1 MSDTSAASVLPPTTS
16 PDSEPYPLYERLY
29 MVFAVTFCTCL
40 VLTNVIG
47 IKLFQAPHDPTN
59 FALTTGLITYP
70 LTFLLTDIVSE
81 IWGQK
86 RADWMVV
93 LGFLMSLLMLAV
105 VQIAVALPPHHYW
118 EIYDAKGLPF
128 YTSTDEFQH
137 AFESVFAIQGLLL
150 FGSMLAYAVAQLTD
164 NRLFH
169 FWKRFTGGKHLWLR
183 NNGSTI
189 VSQLLDSLIVGSI
202 LFFIG
207 MKLSWTA
214 GFETIF
220 TIYAYKLLI
229 ALLDTPLVY
238 AGVYVVK
245 KALGFEF
252 HEDVVPP
259 SAAGAA

>member
-1 MSDTSAASVLPPTTS
+1 MSDLATDSKVEAPPAVEG
-16 PDSEPYPLYERLY
+16 DSYPLYERLY

-47 IKLFQAPHDPTN
+47 IKLFQAPHDPTHV
-59 FALTTGLITYP
+59 ALTTGLITYP
-70 LTFLLTDIVSE
+70 ITFLLTDIVSE

-86 RADWMVV
+86 RADWMVL

-118 EIYDAKGLPF
+118 EIYNAEGLPF
-128 YTSTDEFQH
+128 YTSVDEFQT

-169 FWKRFTGGKHLWLR
+169 FWKRYTGGKHLWLR

-207 MKLSWTA
+207 MKLSWSA

-229 ALLDTPLVY
+229 AVLDTPLVY
-238 AGVYVVK
+238 LGVYAVK
-245 KALGFEF
+245 ASLGFKF

-259 SAAGAA
+259 GSVGVA